1 MYTLDTPSPDCQYRN
16 SVVKTRLELGGAQVL
31 VIWGRGDEESHGEL
45 YVYNI
50 PGSVDWLTVMR
61 PVSMLEPID
70 SVSPTSQVV
79 QAKRVRSLS
88 GDTGGMHG
96 ALTHDKR
103 AKEGMCLMLCQSA
116 GWARVSDLSVGC
128 TTSIWRLLIWGRPER
143 CQDSVRLQIFDV
155 VTNTDKQEAYRK
167 AKGPQYCKAQNR
179 FHSIYQNDTVFRTK
193 WANRVERDRGESYA
207 GHTDCYCAL
216 HDDYI
221 DVILPRGDS
230 PKVPLIKP
238 NAISPG

>member
-16 SVVKTRLELGGAQVL
+16 SVVETRLELGGAQVL
-31 VIWGRGDEESHGEL
+31 VIWGRGDEESDGEL

-61 PVSMLEPID
+61 PVSMLEPKD
-70 SVSPTSQVV
+70 SVSPASQVV

-103 AKEGMCLMLCQSA
+103 AKEGMCFMLCQSA

-128 TTSIWRLLIWGRPER
+128 TTSVWRLLIWGRPER

-167 AKGPQYCKAQNR
+167 AK
-179 FHSIYQNDTVFRTK
+179 
-193 WANRVERDRGESYA
+193 E
-207 GHTDCYCAL
+207 
-216 HDDYI
+216 
-221 DVILPRGDS
+221 
-230 PKVPLIKP
+230 
-238 NAISPG
+238 

>member
-16 SVVKTRLELGGAQVL
+16 SVVKTRLEFGGAQVL

-45 YVYNI
+45 YV
-50 PGSVDWLTVMR
+50 VDWLTVMR

-103 AKEGMCLMLCQSA
+103 
-116 GWARVSDLSVGC
+116 
-128 TTSIWRLLIWGRPER
+128 
-143 CQDSVRLQIFDV
+143 
-155 VTNTDKQEAYRK
+155 RK
-167 AKGPQYCKAQNR
+167 RA
-179 FHSIYQNDTVFRTK
+179 
-193 WANRVERDRGESYA
+193 
-207 GHTDCYCAL
+207 CAL
-216 HDDYI
+216 CFVRAQVGREFLTFQLVVRRVYGDY
-221 DVILPRGDS
+221 
-230 PKVPLIKP
+230 
-238 NAISPG
+238 